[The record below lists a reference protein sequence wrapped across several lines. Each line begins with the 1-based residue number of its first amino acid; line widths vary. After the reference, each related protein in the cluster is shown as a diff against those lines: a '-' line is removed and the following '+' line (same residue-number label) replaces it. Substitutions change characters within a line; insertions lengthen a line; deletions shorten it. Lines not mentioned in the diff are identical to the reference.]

1 MKVESELYYDEV
13 LNFGHVDFI
22 VIYRLM
28 INFKYLHGAC
38 TVERAKGDA
47 WLTWNRN

>member
-1 MKVESELYYDEV
+1 MKVERELYYDGV
-13 LNFGHVDFI
+13 LNFGHVDFN

-28 INFKYLHGAC
+28 INFKYLHGAY